1 MVAFLLY
8 QLLKLIRGTQAVQ
21 LLLGLAVIFAVGW
34 AAQLLHLRLLE
45 FIFNNGTQ
53 AIVIAAIVLFQPELR
68 RALDQV
74 GRLGTVRAVL
84 GRHPELAYAR
94 TVDEVLRAAGSL
106 AERKVGAL
114 IVFERETGLENLAAT
129 GVHVDGE
136 VTGEMLATI
145 FIPGSPLHDGAV
157 IIRESRIVAAGCV
170 LPLAETLPGVG
181 RMGTRHRAALGL
193 TMQSDA
199 VVLIVSE
206 ETGLIS
212 VAHDGKIYRGL
223 DQAKLHEML
232 VTLLTKEGGSGR
244 AAHAPSA
251 RQGRHAAHPG
261 ASLAPVKFPGFI
273 RRNWQ
278 LKVGCFLI
286 AFVTWVGVVY
296 AGNPPET
303 KVISL
308 PVPQSAA
315 NIPPAYTLVHPVDN
329 VLVRVGGDQNTL
341 DSLNPD
347 VLNVTRGLGGGEPCR
362 DVLDSDVDY
371 QQPTRTSSSSLRRPP
386 CRSTSIR
393 SPPNPFR
400 SPFQSRNPPP
410 VGYERGTEQ
419 ATPSTVTVTVRNA
432 SSPVSRRASPST
444 SSRRRRITSSS
455 FRCFSTRREC
465 G

>member
-1 MVAFLLY
+1 MSDLLRNAHFFLQSLSWRDGLDVLVVAFLLY

-21 LLLGLAVIFAVGW
+21 LLLGLGVIFAVGW

-84 GRHPELAYAR
+84 GRPELAYAR
-94 TVDEVLRAAGSL
+94 TVEEVLRAAGSL

-129 GVHVDGE
+129 GIAVNGD

-157 IIRESRIVAAGCV
+157 IIRESRIIAAGCV

-212 VAHDGKIYRGL
+212 IAHDGKIYRGL

-232 VTLLTKEGGSGR
+232 VTLLAKEGGSGR
-244 AAHAPSA
+244 AAMLRP
-251 RQGRHAAHPG
+251 
-261 ASLAPVKFPGFI
+261 LA
-273 RRNWQ
+273 
-278 LKVGCFLI
+278 
-286 AFVTWVGVVY
+286 
-296 AGNPPET
+296 
-303 KVISL
+303 
-308 PVPQSAA
+308 
-315 NIPPAYTLVHPVDN
+315 
-329 VLVRVGGDQNTL
+329 RVGTL
-341 DSLNPD
+341 
-347 VLNVTRGLGGGEPCR
+347 
-362 DVLDSDVDY
+362 
-371 QQPTRTSSSSLRRPP
+371 RTMGRRSHP
-386 CRSTSIR
+386 
-393 SPPNPFR
+393 
-400 SPFQSRNPPP
+400 
-410 VGYERGTEQ
+410 
-419 ATPSTVTVTVRNA
+419 
-432 SSPVSRRASPST
+432 
-444 SSRRRRITSSS
+444 
-455 FRCFSTRREC
+455 
-465 G
+465 

>member
-1 MVAFLLY
+1 VSDLLRNAHFFLQSLSWRDGLDVLVVAFLLY

-21 LLLGLAVIFAVGW
+21 LLLGLGVIFAVGW

-45 FIFNNGTQ
+45 FIFNNGPQ

-84 GRHPELAYAR
+84 GRPELAYAR
-94 TVDEVLRAAGSL
+94 TVEEVLRAAGSL

-129 GVHVDGE
+129 GIAVNGD

-157 IIRESRIVAAGCV
+157 IIRESRIIAAGCV

-212 VAHDGKIYRGL
+212 IAHDGKIYRGL

-232 VTLLTKEGGSGR
+232 VTLLAKEGGSGR
-244 AAHAPSA
+244 AAMLRP
-251 RQGRHAAHPG
+251 
-261 ASLAPVKFPGFI
+261 LA
-273 RRNWQ
+273 
-278 LKVGCFLI
+278 
-286 AFVTWVGVVY
+286 
-296 AGNPPET
+296 
-303 KVISL
+303 
-308 PVPQSAA
+308 
-315 NIPPAYTLVHPVDN
+315 
-329 VLVRVGGDQNTL
+329 RVGTL
-341 DSLNPD
+341 
-347 VLNVTRGLGGGEPCR
+347 
-362 DVLDSDVDY
+362 
-371 QQPTRTSSSSLRRPP
+371 RTMGRRSHP
-386 CRSTSIR
+386 
-393 SPPNPFR
+393 
-400 SPFQSRNPPP
+400 
-410 VGYERGTEQ
+410 
-419 ATPSTVTVTVRNA
+419 
-432 SSPVSRRASPST
+432 
-444 SSRRRRITSSS
+444 
-455 FRCFSTRREC
+455 
-465 G
+465 